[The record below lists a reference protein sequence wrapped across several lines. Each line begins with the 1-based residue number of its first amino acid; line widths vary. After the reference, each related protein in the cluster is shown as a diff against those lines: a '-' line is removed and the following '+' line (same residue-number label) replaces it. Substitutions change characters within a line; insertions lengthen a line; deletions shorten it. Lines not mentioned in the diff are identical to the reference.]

1 MSVAPLNIKAHQ
13 SDRELELQWEK
24 GLIHRLSYQL
34 LRGECPCANCISEH
48 TGERLLDLTTIP
60 EDIHP
65 ADIKLTGNYA
75 LHITWSDGHST
86 GMYTW
91 EHLEKLCEE

>member
-1 MSVAPLNIKAHQ
+1 MTIAPINIKAHQ
-13 SDRELELQWEK
+13 SDRELELLWNEDSS
-24 GLIHRLSYQL
+24 HRLSYLL

-48 TGERLLDLTTIP
+48 TGERLLDITTIP

-65 ADIKLTGNYA
+65 TEIKLIGNYA
-75 LHITWSDGHST
+75 LQIFWSDGHST

-91 EHLEKLCEE
+91 EHLENLCSR

>member
-1 MSVAPLNIKAHQ
+1 MAVVPSHIKAHQ
-13 SDRELELQWEK
+13 KDGELELQWADSSAC
-24 GLIHRLSYQL
+24 RLKYTL

-60 EDIHP
+60 EEIHP
-65 ADIKLTGNYA
+65 TKIQLTGNYA
-75 LHITWSDGHST
+75 LQIFWSDNHNT

-91 EHLEKLCEE
+91 EHLMKLCQS